1 MARRSRKSKRRMNS
15 MFLSLLLTA
24 LLLIMSTYA
33 WFTANKQVSITG
45 ITAKVSAANGLQIS
59 LDGINWGS
67 SVNIGT
73 GLATAQAAGGNPEA
87 IIPTELVPV
96 SSSGVI
102 KDSKDIGF
110 YYGDVNAEG
119 DKLLNVKDMTAK
131 PGHYMAFD
139 IYLKNSSSK
148 TEDELN
154 LASGTYVR
162 LGATSD
168 DKRGVEDTGLE
179 FSPRVGFL
187 LYSNT
192 AVMSAQ
198 QSDIVG
204 LTTAD
209 TGKVSFWEPNYN
221 SHISSVATS
230 DARLGNSTTSDFKT
244 LALTADAVSTE
255 LSNINASSIPDSSTA
270 FSVPT
275 TVRTAA
281 NIGDGSQIKLATTT
295 ATITT
300 SGETE
305 TVSDYLKL
313 KGNAISKVRVY
324 IWLEGQDPDCNDT
337 ASTGKYLDFNINLSK
352 PGETE
357 GTTGS
362 GTGTGG

>member
-1 MARRSRKSKRRMNS
+1 MARRSRKSKRKINS

-33 WFTANKQVSITG
+33 WFTSNKQVYIEG

-59 LDGINWGS
+59 LDAINWGS
-67 SVNIGT
+67 TVKINDNDK
-73 GLATAQAAGGNPEA
+73 GLAAAQALGGNPEA

-119 DKLLNVKDMTAK
+119 TKLTNVADKTAQT
-131 PGHYMAFD
+131 GYYMAFD
-139 IYLKNSSSK
+139 IYLKNSSNK
-148 TEDELN
+148 DEDELY
-154 LASGTYVR
+154 LAGGSSVQ
-162 LGATSD
+162 LGATEG
-168 DKRGVEDTGLE
+168 KLGVQDTGLE

-198 QSDIVG
+198 QEDIVG
-204 LTTAD
+204 LSTAN

-221 SHISSVATS
+221 SHIASVAAS
-230 DARLGNSTTSDFKT
+230 DARLGGSTTSDFKT
-244 LALTADAVSTE
+244 LALTADAVSGE
-255 LSNINASSIPDSSTA
+255 LSNINASTIPENSTA

-281 NIGDGSQIKLATTT
+281 NIADNSQIKLATTT

-352 PGETE
+352 PGE
-357 GTTGS
+357 S
-362 GTGTGG
+362 DSP

>member
-1 MARRSRKSKRRMNS
+1 MARRSRKSKRKINS

-33 WFTANKQVSITG
+33 WFTSNKKVYIEG

-59 LDGINWGS
+59 LDAINWGS
-67 SVNIGT
+67 TVNIDT
-73 GLATAQAAGGNPEA
+73 GLATAKANGGNPES
-87 IIPTELVPV
+87 IIPPELVPV

-119 DKLLNVKDMTAK
+119 NKLTNVADKTAQT
-131 PGHYMAFD
+131 GYYMVFD
-139 IYLKNSSSK
+139 IYLKNSSNK
-148 TEDELN
+148 EEDELN
-154 LASGTYVR
+154 LASGSSVQ
-162 LGATSD
+162 LGATEG
-168 DKRGVEDTGLE
+168 KLGVQDTGLE

-204 LTTAD
+204 LSTAA

-221 SHISSVATS
+221 SHIASVAAS

-244 LALTADAVSTE
+244 LALTADAVSSE
-255 LSNINASSIPDSSTA
+255 LSNINASTIPEGSTA

-281 NIGDGSQIKLATTT
+281 NLGSEKKLATTT

-357 GTTGS
+357 STTGGS
-362 GTGTGG
+362 TGG